1 MIDLEQNTPT
11 YKCLIVD
18 DESLAGQLIKL
29 HLSQFS
35 WCELVA
41 VCTSTKEAGMLLE
54 KQPIDLIFLDIEMP
68 NQTGIEF
75 LKQLE
80 QAPKIIM
87 TTAYSEFALD
97 AFELNVLDYILKPVT
112 FERFDIAMKKAHELF
127 ELERNSKVLST
138 IQKEKKSILIKTSNQ
153 LVRILIAD
161 ILFIEGLHK
170 YVKVVCAT
178 KTYTTL
184 GSLTMME
191 NELAPEGF
199 YRCHRSFIINLEKVE
214 KIEGHKVHFGSHSAA
229 ISKLNK
235 SELVLKLSQ
244 Y

>member
-1 MIDLEQNTPT
+1 MEENSTT
-11 YKCLIVD
+11 YKCLIID
-18 DESLAGQLIKL
+18 DESLACQLIQL
-29 HLSQFS
+29 HLAQFA

-41 VCTSTKEAGMLLE
+41 VCTSTKEAGMLIE

-75 LKQLE
+75 LKELKY
-80 QAPKIIM
+80 APKVIM

-112 FERFDIAMKKAHELF
+112 FERFDVAMKKAHELF

-138 IQKEKKSILIKTSNQ
+138 MQKEKKSILIKTSHQ

-170 YVKVVCAT
+170 YVKIVCAD

-184 GSLTMME
+184 GSLTVME
-191 NELAPEGF
+191 TDLIMDGF
-199 YRCHRSFIINLEKVE
+199 YRCHRSFIINLSKVVQ
-214 KIEGHKVHFGSHSAA
+214 IEGLKVNFGSHSAA

-235 SELVLKLSQ
+235 AELVSKLREF
-244 Y
+244 